1 MEAPKNTFLSEE
13 SACGRLEPIYLPE
26 AKDLPALQD
35 IDRAAGELFRDLGME
50 VVADDEPLSVADLAV
65 FQEDGRAWVATAQG
79 DQPVAYLLVEVVDGG
94 AHIEQVSVHP
104 DHSRQGIGRALL
116 DTTEIWAA
124 GLGLSG
130 LTLTTFAN
138 VPWNAPY
145 YQRLGFRIMTSDEIG
160 SGLRQIR
167 ELEAK
172 RGLDRWPR
180 VTLHRPVSHA
190 RPSQ

>member
-1 MEAPKNTFLSEE
+1 
-13 SACGRLEPIYLPE
+13 
-26 AKDLPALQD
+26 
-35 IDRAAGELFRDLGME
+35 ME

-65 FQEDGRAWVATAQG
+65 FQEDGRAWVATVQG

-124 GLGLSG
+124 GLGLTA

-145 YQRLGFRIMTSDEIG
+145 YQRLGFQIMKSDEIG
-160 SGLRQIR
+160 SGLHQIR
-167 ELEAK
+167 ELEAE

-180 VTLHRPVSHA
+180 VTLRRPVSHT